1 MFGASDSTKLEVEM
15 LFLSFFFFLA
25 KVLES
30 DLVASS
36 LSANGR
42 KSDYMEK
49 N

>member
-1 MFGASDSTKLEVEM
+1 MPVTLRNWKLIC
-15 LFLSFFFFLA
+15 FFFPFFFFLA